1 MNTPIYIGI
10 YHYDKLIK
18 QVSTSFLAPMKKQ
31 HKEETEE
38 DED

>member
-1 MNTPIYIGI
+1 MSTPIEIGI
-10 YHYDKLIK
+10 YNEDKLIK
-18 QVSTSFLAPMKKQ
+18 KVSTSFLAPMKKK